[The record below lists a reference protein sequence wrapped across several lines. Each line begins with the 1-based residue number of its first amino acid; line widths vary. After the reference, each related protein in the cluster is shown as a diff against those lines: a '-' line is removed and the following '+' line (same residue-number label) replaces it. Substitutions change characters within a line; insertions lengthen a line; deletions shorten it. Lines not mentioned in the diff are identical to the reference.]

1 MGIVMLLTM
10 GIGNSSPIIST
21 GLRKTPK
28 GVKWCVDRHSR
39 LSSDVR
45 LSVVVKKY
53 RVWMRG
59 IRWDGR
65 RFAIQWCFLFFPF
78 ES

>member
-53 RVWMRG
+53 KV
-59 IRWDGR
+59 
-65 RFAIQWCFLFFPF
+65 
-78 ES
+78 